1 MKWVSSASDHS
12 DSLAAIAATS
22 QRLWDEL
29 DQTPPDL
36 LLCFASQHHLF
47 HYGQMLP
54 LLREKLRPR
63 VLLGC
68 SAGAVI
74 GGGREIERRA
84 GLALTAARLPQVAQR
99 LLHVRHDQLPELDG
113 SPTPWR
119 ELIGVDPA
127 AGPQFL
133 VLADPYSIDVARLL
147 QGLDY
152 AYPGAP
158 KIGGLASGAQGPG
171 SNALFADA
179 KIEREGALI
188 LSLSGD
194 IAIDTVVAQGC
205 RPIGRPA
212 RVTRCDGHLLQ
223 ELDGRDPVAFL
234 SEMLAGLSP
243 ADQTLA
249 SRALFL
255 GIVMS
260 ELRSEIG
267 PGDFLVR
274 NILGMHRESGTI
286 AVGTQLRPGQ
296 TVQFHLRDGE
306 RAANDLGE
314 LLRAYRQRSATP
326 PAGALLFSCLGR
338 GESLFDVPD
347 HDTQAF
353 QSEVADVAV
362 GGFFCNGE
370 IGPVGGATYLHGYT
384 SAFGIVRPRAARSA
398 TP

>member
-1 MKWVSSASDHS
+1 MKWASSASDLP
-12 DSLAAIAATS
+12 DSLAALEAAS
-22 QRLWDEL
+22 ERLWDEF

-36 LLCFASQHHLF
+36 LLLFASNHHIF

-54 LLREKLRPR
+54 QLRQRLRPR

-74 GGGREIERRA
+74 GGGREIERRP
-84 GLALTAARLPQVAQR
+84 GLSLMAARLPQVQHR
-99 LLHVRHDQLPELDG
+99 FLHVRHDRLPELDG
-113 SPTPWR
+113 SPAPWR
-119 ELIGVDPA
+119 ELIGVDPSSS
-127 AGPQFL
+127 PQFL

-171 SNALFADA
+171 SNALFADDR
-179 KIEREGALI
+179 IEREGALI

-234 SEMLAGLSP
+234 SELLGELST
-243 ADQTLA
+243 ADQALA

-255 GIVMS
+255 GVVMN
-260 ELRSEIG
+260 EMRSEVG
-267 PGDFLVR
+267 HGDFLVR
-274 NILGMHRESGTI
+274 NILGMHRETGII
-286 AVGTQLRPGQ
+286 AVGTQLRSGQ

-306 RAANDLGE
+306 RAANDLGGM
-314 LLRAYRQRSATP
+314 LRAYRQRSAAP

-338 GESLFDVPD
+338 GESLFEVPN
-347 HDTQAF
+347 HDSHAF
-353 QSEVADVAV
+353 QSEVADVAI

-370 IGPVGGATYLHGYT
+370 IGPVGDATYLHGYT
-384 SAFGIVRPRAARSA
+384 SAFGIVRPRARS
-398 TP
+398 